1 MVGPELSPLREAR
14 FCGQP
19 NSQQNETGVLLQ
31 KFTQLPLARLPEPF
45 DHHDW
50 IFEVLNTT
58 ASARWPLGSGGRAA
72 GVAQP
77 ERV

>member
-1 MVGPELSPLREAR
+1 
-14 FCGQP
+14 
-19 NSQQNETGVLLQ
+19 VLLQ